1 MIESVRATVAEMLA
15 DRLATA
21 NLYAAAAA
29 HETHADGA
37 VSTDTR
43 DEILCV
49 SGEIAALSDVLASLP
64 AQRVA

>member
-1 MIESVRATVAEMLA
+1 VIESVRATVAEMLE

-21 NLYAAAAA
+21 NLYAAVAA
-29 HETHADGA
+29 HETHTDGA

-49 SGEIAALSDVLASLP
+49 SGEIAALSDVLATF
-64 AQRVA
+64 AARCVA